1 MDNEIKVNFTTFNK
15 VVEDT
20 VNDAIE
26 NDPIIK
32 QCYEDQGGCFK
43 NIIVPGIMDSDDKL
57 RTMISMLASQAIIYD
72 KLLNNIAQ
80 YGDKELIAKCNSD
93 INNVFACDE

>member
-1 MDNEIKVNFTTFNK
+1 MDNKTKAELDALDKA
-15 VVEDT
+15 VEDLIE
-20 VNDAIE
+20 NAIE

-43 NIIVPGIMDSDDKL
+43 NIIVPSILNSESKIAS
-57 RTMISMLASQAIIYD
+57 MICMLASQAVIYD

-80 YGDKELIAKCNSD
+80 YGDKELIQKCNND
-93 INNVFACDE
+93 INAVFNQG

>member
-1 MDNEIKVNFTTFNK
+1 MDNKTKAELDALDKA
-15 VVEDT
+15 VED
-20 VNDAIE
+20 VINNAIE

-43 NIIVPGIMDSDDKL
+43 NIIVPSIMNSESKIAS
-57 RTMISMLASQAIIYD
+57 MIAMLASQAIIYD

-80 YGDKELIAKCNSD
+80 YGDKELIKKCNDD
-93 INNVFACDE
+93 ITKVFTQK